1 MATRKNKVSSE
12 KRKPVKLSKSQVRRI
27 AELRDLYKAVSK
39 YALREEAYET
49 VIKLYL
55 QLKRSQSQ

>member
-1 MATRKNKVSSE
+1 MATKKNKVSSE
-12 KRKPVKLSKSQVRRI
+12 KRKPVKLSKSQLHRI
-27 AELRDLYKAVSK
+27 TELRDLYKIVNK

-55 QLKRSQSQ
+55 QLKKSQ